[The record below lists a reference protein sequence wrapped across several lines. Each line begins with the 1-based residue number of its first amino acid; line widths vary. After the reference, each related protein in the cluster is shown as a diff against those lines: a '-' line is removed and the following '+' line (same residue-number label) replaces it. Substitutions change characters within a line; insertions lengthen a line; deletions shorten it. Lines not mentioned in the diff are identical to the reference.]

1 MIAGIVLAAGMSVR
15 MGTLKQ
21 LLPLGSKT
29 VIEVVVEGV
38 RSQLEQVFVVLGHRA
53 DQIAP
58 VLADY
63 PVEVTLN
70 PDYRSGMLSSVKCG
84 IRAAGPATAYLICL
98 GDQPGL
104 DPEVIGAVIEAAAA
118 SGKGIVIPT
127 YEGRRGH
134 PILIDRSYREAIL
147 ALAEDRGLNT
157 ITRGYPEDTLEVPVS
172 GRAVVEDMDTPAD
185 YGREQARNHS
195 GPR

>member
-38 RSQLEQVFVVLGHRA
+38 RSRLEQVFVVLGHRA
-53 DQIAP
+53 DQIVP
-58 VLADY
+58 VLVDH
-63 PVEVTLN
+63 PVELVIN
-70 PDYRSGMLSSVKCG
+70 SDYRSGMLSSVKCG

-104 DPEVIGAVIEAAAA
+104 DPGVIGEVIEAAAA

-127 YEGRRGH
+127 YEGQRGH
-134 PILIDRSYREAIL
+134 PILIDRSYRGEIL

-157 ITRGYPEDTLEVPVS
+157 ITRGHPGDTLEVPIS